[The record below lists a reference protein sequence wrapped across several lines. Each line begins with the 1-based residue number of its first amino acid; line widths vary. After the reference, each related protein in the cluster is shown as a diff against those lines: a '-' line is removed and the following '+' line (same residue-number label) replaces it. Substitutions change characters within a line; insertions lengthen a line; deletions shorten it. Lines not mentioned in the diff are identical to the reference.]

1 MRHKGLSMDTIVH
14 LVQCGV
20 KYKCLTVVVN
30 EKNIFQG
37 FTIVMSA
44 GSELTWELQ
53 YKTYIIMRTH

>member
-1 MRHKGLSMDTIVH
+1 MDTIVH

-20 KYKCLTVVVN
+20 EYKCLSVVVN
-30 EKNIFQG
+30 EKIIFQG
-37 FTIVMSA
+37 FTILMSA